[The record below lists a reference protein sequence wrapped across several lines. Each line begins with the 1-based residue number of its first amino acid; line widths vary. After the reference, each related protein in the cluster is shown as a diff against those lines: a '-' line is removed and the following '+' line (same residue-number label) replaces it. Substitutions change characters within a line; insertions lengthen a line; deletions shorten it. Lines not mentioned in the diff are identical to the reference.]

1 MLKKKRSATFE
12 HPTISQVIGI
22 MNECLPENTIIATSS
37 GNTQAQLF
45 QEYCFKKRQKHL
57 TTGGFST
64 MGWAMPAAIGA
75 KLAKPE
81 APVVALMGDGDFMM
95 TMQEL
100 SVMAQYQIPVVV
112 LLLNNSGWMAIK
124 DLQADVFGQEH
135 MFGNDFMRGEDLYSP
150 DFARIAESFG
160 IYGER
165 VERIG
170 EVEGAIQR
178 ALRTKAPALIEI
190 TVHREYPESGGEAFG
205 WWDMPVPAYM
215 KEKRTAF
222 LKAKEEETV

>member
-1 MLKKKRSATFE
+1 
-12 HPTISQVIGI
+12 
-22 MNECLPENTIIATSS
+22 
-37 GNTQAQLF
+37 
-45 QEYCFKKRQKHL
+45 
-57 TTGGFST
+57 

-100 SVMAQYQIPVVV
+100 SVLAQYQIPVVV

-135 MFGNDFMRGEDLYSP
+135 MFGNDFMKGEELYSP
-150 DFARIAESFG
+150 DFAQIAKSFG
-160 IYGER
+160 IHGER
-165 VERIG
+165 VDRLEDVG
-170 EVEGAIQR
+170 QAIQN
-178 ALRTKAPALIEI
+178 ALQANGPALVEI

-205 WWDMPVPAYM
+205 WWDMPVPAYL
-215 KEKRTAF
+215 KEKRAGF
-222 LKAKEEETV
+222 LKSREEETV